1 MTLFSFRRAAAF
13 FALAFLFVSAADSS
27 AQAGRVLSGSVVLG
41 DEPVPAVPVTLHR
54 VTADESGAL
63 ASTVSAADGSFTF
76 ELPSPDTTRFEVYFV
91 TAQHLAVRYF
101 GPAVHGAPM
110 PEGYRLA
117 VYDTATALPGAVRVA
132 RRDVVLIPEPQGGW
146 EANEIIRL
154 SNDADRTLVS
164 DGGMPTWELRL
175 PPGATDFQAGE
186 GELTASEFVQM
197 GDRVMLVS
205 ALVPGEREI
214 FMRYRVP
221 AELASTALAIG
232 TPTDT
237 LHVFLGQP
245 SPAMEIAG
253 LETTNVVEV
262 QGERFVQYGTTGLAE
277 GSEIA
282 LSWAPPQT
290 PPLPPEYAGVLA
302 AALVLLGG
310 TVVALRTRGRSPRE
324 APPPAAG

>member
-1 MTLFSFRRAAAF
+1 
-13 FALAFLFVSAADSS
+13 
-27 AQAGRVLSGSVVLG
+27 
-41 DEPVPAVPVTLHR
+41 
-54 VTADESGAL
+54 
-63 ASTVSAADGSFTF
+63 
-76 ELPSPDTTRFEVYFV
+76 
-91 TAQHLAVRYF
+91 
-101 GPAVHGAPM
+101 
-110 PEGYRLA
+110 
-117 VYDTATALPGAVRVA
+117 
-132 RRDVVLIPEPQGGW
+132 
-146 EANEIIRL
+146 
-154 SNDADRTLVS
+154 
-164 DGGMPTWELRL
+164 
-175 PPGATDFQAGE
+175 
-186 GELTASEFVQM
+186 
-197 GDRVMLVS
+197 
-205 ALVPGEREI
+205 EREI

-324 APPPAAG
+324 APP

>member
-1 MTLFSFRRAAAF
+1 M
-13 FALAFLFVSAADSS
+13 
-27 AQAGRVLSGSVVLG
+27 LG
-41 DEPVPAVPVTLHR
+41 EAPVPDVPVTLHR
-54 VTADESGAL
+54 VTADESGPVAN
-63 ASTVSAADGSFTF
+63 AMSAGDGSFTF
-76 ELPSPDTTRFEVYFV
+76 QLPAPDTTRFEVYFV

-101 GPAVHGAPM
+101 GPAVHGAPS
-110 PEGYRLA
+110 PDEYRLA
-117 VYDTATALPGAVRVA
+117 VYDTASALPGAVRVA

-175 PPGATDFQAGE
+175 PPGTTDFQAGE

-221 AELASTALAIG
+221 AELASTSLAID

-277 GSEIA
+277 GSEVA
-282 LSWAPPQT
+282 LRWTAPRN
-290 PPLPPEYAGVLA
+290 PPLQPEYAGVLA
-302 AALVLLGG
+302 AAVVLLAG
-310 TVVALRTRGRSPRE
+310 TAVALRARARPLRD
-324 APPPAAG
+324 AAPPAAG